1 MEDSLASKSM
11 TLKETM
17 YLFHHVFL
25 PPKVP
30 QAEDYNAQHENHLLD
45 SVIGAL
51 HSFTNYVL
59 TADTIILHK
68 ATQMITRLRKA
79 HSSHGNVDEKQLEI
93 SLAEL
98 PTWGKHCNTQ
108 IIVIISNQAVGG
120 FLPIHVREQNAGILL
135 YWHNDAICIE
145 SFELSARNEAVT
157 TTVGRLRRAFPG
169 PTMVMTR
176 AAFEA
181 PEFRAFMAQTV
192 SRMSHQPVAGT
203 KPRVKKSGQEHDETR
218 DTTHPKMVTELL
230 MSTLRPRCTDVAT
243 VQIQKNTREEVVWLN
258 CESPWRRS
266 ALWLLV
272 RVTLQL
278 VFRRLST
285 GGSLDNLYKQF
296 MIFFMTSIVD
306 RASIAM
312 PSESLFLMSAKIV
325 RRLLKLDVADEPAW
339 FTSVQRILSRTSSA
353 VQGQWAHI
361 RSKNSHSIDM
371 PLLCDLDFRRD
382 IQSALPYLDRYLESI
397 ENRSSKRPCRENFQ
411 PQSKLITYQRTELPN
426 HLDLHDS
433 DYQEYNLAAFEDW
446 VALDLNAWLEI
457 HQSEEATCGRLG
469 ALMTR
474 YFEKASSSYADNPEA
489 TSIMLLTLLELWI
502 ACDRSAIHLHEILRE
517 YDAYIPVDCFQ
528 SLLLPFRSHMERL
541 ACAEKYL
548 SRRQGRLRYHG
559 PNIFQEFGT
568 STGFA
573 VRYFEQSHQHQQLLA
588 DIEKNA
594 TQEREKKK
602 VELREKQQRYRALM
616 ALSSET
622 PCESVE
628 VTVDKTLGLRD
639 RVHSSDCPRE
649 RYQRQ
654 AESIEI
660 SIHEWPL
667 PTNRARAKAT
677 VFELRVPEPFGSW
690 RDTTLFFLHRCLNM
704 KYAVEERPRAEHR
717 PHTYQGLSS
726 YCRSHGRDQRISL
739 LSQNKP
745 HGRTH
750 RRDRLILNVTE
761 TDVCLNNGLHFQYF
775 DNVLGCFVSGFDWT
789 HQTETSCTYRL
800 PAHSSALQQFLFRP
814 AMNPHGPSPN
824 IVIATQCDAP
834 ASMSL
839 EEYKA
844 LATMPLGLEI
854 QWQNILLELSMPSVD
869 MKKIETT
876 IFVLQIIN
884 QAGPSKADATLRQG
898 HAILCDDVFTVEVLS
913 RIGETMERIQQNWET
928 IHGLNSLIRL
938 VLRIL
943 SLSPSEKVRA
953 MCLESLSDLRRSAF
967 HWVNLVRMRASET
980 IDDTHKINLIAKSVH
995 VALVCAETFNA
1006 ETIAPMFAASAD
1018 VSIFLQCCS
1027 VIWNGR
1033 NSLIIEPGSLLQ
1045 MLYHRWQVLSH
1056 RSHVILAGRIVECKD
1071 PGLDLAIDAAWAAY
1085 DKTSKWSRVS
1095 NDVTYW
1101 LFTRIAGQSGSSE
1114 DMLVHY
1120 NLLTGELLVDGL
1132 PLARLPSEYECHPTY
1147 RSLFGK
1153 SQLEVMPTNTPGMQ
1167 FSCQKQYSGYTVHL
1181 GKENV
1186 PESTDSD
1193 MLVKAVK
1200 GDEQVWQLVPSRI
1213 FAGVFPD
1220 EFVEGYA
1227 HWYSVSK
1234 DLVEFRPIEAPWLS
1248 SSQNWQ
1254 LQRSSCQ
1261 TAWSLKRNGTI
1272 VVSTMCRTA
1281 QILSNVFQPIEKA
1294 LKVHCIFH
1302 EASSSLHVELPR
1314 LRLEFML
1321 KSQTSAIQSRQYPGM
1336 SVDSNQAL
1344 GSLIGLRNTLLL
1356 TNRDAGD
1363 RVVLI
1368 PEGALSWDRDGNHVR
1383 VEISWQPATTIHA
1396 YAIDRQLGR
1405 LLDNGSLQS
1414 KLYLTYLH
1422 ALTSFCLPDPLTEKT
1437 GTEQALSILRSAS
1450 LRSFDRLQIEHIELL
1465 KSIASLTP
1473 ARKFY
1478 PEDERVMQSIY
1489 WRQGLDSLSQ
1499 HHGFR
1504 EEVTNILDQNRRMSI
1519 FQLGIELNHPS
1530 LPHVEPALFLRE
1542 RIRTSSFRAEGF
1554 GASDHTQEYDSMYDS
1569 LDQNRI
1575 SCAASRSFVVC
1586 KMLYDGIPSVRK
1598 LQSEQLTSHLWQF
1611 LSLPTGV
1618 RGPHTPL
1625 DTKRLRYDA
1634 EWILETR
1641 EFLVSNWCGIHHLA
1655 CSRNRRL
1662 GEFQLMIWLAALAF
1676 SNDANMIALETITSL
1691 FVIPDLASVHPPTRE
1706 LFLPIEG
1713 AKMIK
1718 SSIRCQIESEQRKIT
1733 PESNLMPEIN
1743 ETYQKLMSRRD
1754 GLRNKNRASKL
1765 ENLMLHF
1772 EREWPTRS
1780 PSSLL
1785 TPGVNDYF
1793 DAQEMMIKVSKLFK
1807 TWFDN
1812 RDLKRYITDIA
1823 KVICHQ
1829 PIEEV
1834 EIPPYQLPQPPE
1846 GAPKKRGFVL
1856 FNDLLGPQPIIDME
1870 EPQLRNLF
1878 STSSTAQPPA
1888 PTLLGLL
1895 HSLGIQANS
1904 KYEKNYVE
1912 QLQNSVTSLN
1922 DGRQAKHVKLA
1933 QGELETSILNYLA
1946 SCQGYVDK
1954 VYRALVSELC
1964 PREKSTWSGTMH
1976 PFKAKVIEVAQKL
1989 QQHPRLSPVYF
2000 LEQLSRHQW
2009 DALDLEWK
2017 KCFIAYGCSITKLQ
2031 RAKRLAGLLNH
2042 PHELLKELENSGHT
2056 NWQPI
2061 QFPETLLLEI
2071 ENGILIRGNQEEIAA
2086 TMRHFVPGQNAV
2098 MQLNMGEGKSS
2109 VIVPMVVADL
2119 ANEVCLA
2126 RVLVAKPQS
2135 RQMFQMLVAKLGG
2148 LLGRR
2153 VYHMPITRSLKLGN
2167 AEAEEIERMC
2177 LECMS
2182 QGGVLLVQP
2191 EHILSLKLMSLECFI
2206 AGKCAVGRSLLRT
2219 LQFFQ
2224 HNSRDIVDES
2234 DENFSVKFELIY
2246 TMGSQRPVELSPQR
2260 WIVVQE
2266 LLQLVR
2272 DYAGR
2277 VHSEFPDSIEV
2288 SEQQP
2293 GGFPRIRLLKQDAEK
2308 TLVQYVGRHICE
2320 NGIGSLSISRQAQP
2334 IRDAVFTYIMKPEPT
2349 VEEIT
2354 AVECDDSAGFWG
2366 ESTRASL
2373 LLIRGLLAG
2382 GVLAFC
2388 LGQKRWRVNYGPDR
2402 SRNPPTRLC
2411 VPYRAKDSPSLRS
2424 EFSHPDV
2431 VILLTCLNYYYAGL
2445 DDDDMFLAFGH
2456 LVGSDQAGAEYQE
2469 WTKDASKLSPA
2480 YQQLMGVNLD
2490 DRSHCTDYVFPVLR
2504 FCKAT
2509 VDYFLTHVV
2518 FPKEMKEFPDKL
2530 SASGWD
2536 IGEIKTHPTVGFSG
2550 TNDSRETLPLS
2561 VSQLDLPEQNHTN
2574 ALVLEYLLRP
2584 ENSVACIPQQVQPYK
2599 SDAEIILDLVLDL
2612 SPPAQVI
2619 LDVGAQIL
2627 ELSNHDLAA
2636 HWLQLLP
2643 KEGPVQAVVYVND
2656 EDDICVLDR
2665 TGRVE
2670 LLQISPFARQ
2680 MEACFVFLDEA
2691 HTRGIDLKLPSNYR
2705 AAVTLGP
2712 GITKD
2717 KLVQGTKFGFFISG
2731 KSRTD
2736 YVPACMRMRKL
2747 GNGQSVVFC
2756 VPEEVKSN
2764 ILALSG
2770 KDKNSQIT
2778 VSDVL
2783 LWAISETWIDS
2794 RHSIPLWAVQGTRFE
2809 RQRELWQAYHQNG
2822 CLDLTPRQAQEF
2834 LEPECQTLEQRY
2846 RPGHQAQP
2854 SFNCPSDT
2862 SPNLNLIWKRCRK
2875 FEDLDTSSSLQE
2887 EQEREL
2893 APEVESE
2900 RQIQRPPG
2908 ATPETHYIHPHISSF
2923 VTTGILVRSSEAYEP
2938 AYLTLRNTSA
2948 ACFLD
2953 VSQFPSSLLASN
2965 DFVKTIKTPA
2975 GSHFIA
2981 DAFQRPVRWV
2991 LTSRNRVVDD
3001 GTPQWRMMI
3010 ISPYEANGLMSKI
3023 RESRVVTL
3031 HLYAPRQSRGFPSL
3045 DRLTLYTV
3053 PGDVV
3058 QSKIPDIFRMLLN
3071 LFSGQLYL
3079 ESYSEYKDLCEF
3091 LRVASMKTPPGL
3103 VVAADGFIKRGLSGA
3118 KTGFSQSPLKFLE
3131 ILMSPIRKDC
3141 QGIGRTHIGKIIS
3154 GQLLFPV
3161 DFEESATA
3169 SIEAGLQMASL
3180 GPQASSP

>member
-11 TLKETM
+11 TLEETL
-17 YLFHHVFL
+17 YLFRHIFL
-25 PPKVP
+25 PPEVP
-30 QAEDYNAQHENHLLD
+30 QAEDYNVQQEHRLLE
-45 SVIGAL
+45 SVVDAL
-51 HSFTNYVL
+51 RSFSDYVP
-59 TADTIILHK
+59 TADTTIVHK
-68 ATQMITRLRKA
+68 ATEMVSRLRKA
-79 HSSHGNVDEKQLEI
+79 YSPHGDVDEKQLEM

-98 PTWGKHCNTQ
+98 P
-108 IIVIISNQAVGG
+108 IRGG
-120 FLPIHVREQNAGILL
+120 VLPIHVREQNAGILL
-135 YWHNDAICIE
+135 YWHNDAIHIE

-169 PTMVMTR
+169 PTMVMNR
-176 AAFEA
+176 ATLEE
-181 PEFRAFMAQTV
+181 PGFRAFMAQTI
-192 SRMSHQPVAGT
+192 SRMSHQPVVGT
-203 KPRVKKSGQEHDETR
+203 KPRVKKAGQEHDETR
-218 DTTHPKMVTELL
+218 DTTHPKMVTELF
-230 MSTLRPRCTDVAT
+230 MSTLRPRCTDIAS
-243 VQIQKNTREEVVWLN
+243 VQIQKNTREEVMWRDSQ
-258 CESPWRRS
+258 SPWRRS

-285 GGSLDNLYKQF
+285 EGSLDDLYKQF
-296 MIFFMTSIVD
+296 MVFFMASIVD
-306 RASIAM
+306 RASIAI
-312 PSESLFLMSAKIV
+312 PSESLFLMNAKIV
-325 RRLLKLDVADEPAW
+325 RRLLKLDSAVVPAW
-339 FTSVQRILSRTSSA
+339 FTSVQEILSRTSGA
-353 VQGQWAHI
+353 IQGQWTHI
-361 RSKNSHSIDM
+361 MSKNSHSVDM
-371 PLLCDLDFRRD
+371 PLLRDLNFRQD
-382 IQSALPYLDRYLESI
+382 IQCALPCLDRYLESI
-397 ENRSSKRPCRENFQ
+397 ENRSNKRPCRQNFQ
-411 PQSKLITYQRTELPN
+411 PQSKLIKFQRTELPN
-426 HLDLHDS
+426 QFDSHDS
-433 DYQEYNLAAFEDW
+433 DYQAHNLAAFEDW
-446 VALDLNAWLEI
+446 VASDLNAWLEI
-457 HQSEEATCGRLG
+457 HQGEEAACGQLG

-474 YFEKASSSYADNPEA
+474 YFEKASAWYSDNPEA
-489 TSIMLLTLLELWI
+489 TSVMLLTLLDLWI
-502 ACDRSAIHLHEILRE
+502 ACDKSAIHLHGTLRD
-517 YDAYIPVDCFQ
+517 YDACIPVDCFQ

-548 SRRQGRLRYHG
+548 SRRQARLRYHG
-559 PNIFQEFGT
+559 PSIFQEFGT
-568 STGFA
+568 SSCFA
-573 VRYFEQSHQHQQLLA
+573 VRYFEQSHKHQQLLA
-588 DIEKNA
+588 AIEKNA
-594 TQEREKKK
+594 TQERTKKK
-602 VELREKQQRYRALM
+602 TELWEKQQRYRELM
-616 ALSSET
+616 ALSSKT
-622 PCESVE
+622 PCEFVE
-628 VTVDKTLGLRD
+628 IIVDKRHGLRD
-639 RVHSSDCPRE
+639 RVHHSDCPRE

-667 PTNRARAKAT
+667 PTNRSRAKAT

-690 RDTTLFFLHRCLNM
+690 RDTTLFFLHQCLNM

-717 PHTYQGLSS
+717 PHTYRGLSS
-726 YCRSHGRDQRISL
+726 FFSNHGRNQRISL
-739 LSQNKP
+739 LSQDKP
-745 HGRTH
+745 HERTH
-750 RRDRLILNVTE
+750 RRERLILNVTE
-761 TDVCLNNGLHFQYF
+761 NDVCLNNGLHFQYF

-789 HQTETSCTYRL
+789 HQTEISCTYRL
-800 PAHSSALQQFLFRP
+800 PVHSSALQQFLFRP
-814 AMNPHGPSPN
+814 ATNPHGPSPN
-824 IVIATQCDAP
+824 TVIATQCDAP
-834 ASMSL
+834 ADMSL

-884 QAGPSKADATLRQG
+884 QAGPSKAGTTLRQG

-913 RIGETMERIQQNWET
+913 RIEETMERIQQNWET
-928 IHGLNSLIRL
+928 IYGLNSLIRL
-938 VLRIL
+938 VVKIS
-943 SLSPSEKVRA
+943 SLSPSRKVCA
-953 MCLESLSDLRRSAF
+953 MCLQCLNNLRRSAF
-967 HWVNLVRMRASET
+967 HWVNLVRTKASET
-980 IDDTHKINLIAKSVH
+980 IDDTHKTYLIAKSVH
-995 VALVCAETFNA
+995 IALVCIETFNA
-1006 ETIAPMFAASAD
+1006 ETIAPVFAVSAD

-1027 VIWNGR
+1027 VIRNGR
-1033 NSLIIEPGSLLQ
+1033 NSLTIESGSLLQ
-1045 MLYHRWQVLSH
+1045 MLYHRWQVLSY
-1056 RSHVILAGRIVECKD
+1056 RSHVILAERIVECKN

-1085 DKTSKWSRVS
+1085 DKTSKWPRVP

-1101 LFTRIAGQSGSSE
+1101 LFTRFAGQSGSSE
-1114 DMLVHY
+1114 DMLLHY

-1132 PLARLPSEYECHPTY
+1132 PLARLPSEYESHPTY
-1147 RSLFGK
+1147 RNLFGK
-1153 SQLEVMPTNTPGMQ
+1153 SQLDVMPSNTPGMQ

-1181 GKENV
+1181 GKETV

-1193 MLVKAVK
+1193 MPVKAVK
-1200 GDEQVWQLVPSRI
+1200 GGEQVWQLVPSRL
-1213 FAGVFPD
+1213 FAGAFPD

-1227 HWYSVSK
+1227 HWYSVSGN
-1234 DLVEFRPIEAPWLS
+1234 LVEFRPLEAPWLS
-1248 SSQNWQ
+1248 SSQNWH

-1261 TAWSLKRNGTI
+1261 ASWSLKKNGTI
-1272 VVSTMCRTA
+1272 LVSTMCQTA
-1281 QILSNVFQPIEKA
+1281 QVISNAFQPIEKA

-1314 LRLEFML
+1314 LRLEFIL
-1321 KSQTSAIQSRQYPGM
+1321 KSQSSAIQSRQYPGM
-1336 SVDSNQAL
+1336 SVDSNQVFD
-1344 GSLIGLRNTLLL
+1344 SLIGLRNTLLL
-1356 TNRDAGD
+1356 TNRDSYD
-1363 RVVLI
+1363 QLVLI
-1368 PEGALSWDRDGNHVR
+1368 PEGALSWARDGNHVR
-1383 VEISWQPATTIHA
+1383 VEIGWQPATTIHA
-1396 YAIDRQLGR
+1396 YPIDRQLGR

-1422 ALTSFCLPDPLTEKT
+1422 ALTSFCLPDPLTKKT

-1450 LRSFDRLQIEHIELL
+1450 LRSFDCLQTEHIELL

-1473 ARKFY
+1473 ARRFY
-1478 PEDERVMQSIY
+1478 PENERVMQSIH
-1489 WRQGLDSLSQ
+1489 WRQGLGCLSQ

-1504 EEVTNILDQNRRMSI
+1504 EEVANILDQNRRMSI
-1519 FQLGIELNHPS
+1519 FQPGTELNYPL
-1530 LPHVEPALFLRE
+1530 LPHVEQALFLRE
-1542 RIRTSSFRAEGF
+1542 RIRTSSFRAPGF
-1554 GASDHTQEYDSMYDS
+1554 GADDHTQEYDSMYNS
-1569 LDQNRI
+1569 LDKNRI
-1575 SCAASRSFVVC
+1575 SCAASRSFTVC
-1586 KMLYDGIPSVRK
+1586 KMLYKGIPSVRK
-1598 LQSEQLTSHLWQF
+1598 LQSEQLSSHIWQF

-1634 EWILETR
+1634 EWILESR
-1641 EFLVSNWCGIHHLA
+1641 EFLVSNWCSIHHLA
-1655 CSRNRRL
+1655 CSQTRRL
-1662 GEFQLMIWLAALAF
+1662 GKFQLMIWLAALAF
-1676 SNDANMIALETITSL
+1676 SDEANMIALETIVSL
-1691 FVIPDLASVHPPTRE
+1691 FVIRDLASIHLPTSA
-1706 LFLPIEG
+1706 LFLPKEG
-1713 AKMIK
+1713 AEMIK
-1718 SSIRCQIESEQRKIT
+1718 TSIRRQIESEQRKVT
-1733 PESNLMPEIN
+1733 PESKLAPETN
-1743 ETYQKLMSRRD
+1743 ETFQQLMSRRD
-1754 GLRNKNRASKL
+1754 RLRNQKREALKKSL
-1765 ENLMLHF
+1765 LLHF

-1785 TPGVNDYF
+1785 NPTVNDYF
-1793 DAQEMMIKVSKLFK
+1793 DAQEMMTKVSRLFSI
-1807 TWFDN
+1807 WFDN

-1823 KVICHQ
+1823 NVTCYQ
-1829 PIEEV
+1829 LIEEV
-1834 EIPPYQLPQPPE
+1834 EIQPYQLPHPPQS
-1846 GAPKKRGFVL
+1846 APKKRGFVL
-1856 FNDLLGPQPIIDME
+1856 FDDLLGPQPIIDIE
-1870 EPQLRNLF
+1870 EPQLRNLV
-1878 STSSTAQPPA
+1878 STSPTGQPPA
-1888 PTLLGLL
+1888 PTLVVLL
-1895 HSLGIQANS
+1895 NSLGIQAKS

-1912 QLQNSVTSLN
+1912 QLQSSVASLK
-1922 DGRQAKHVKLA
+1922 DGRKEKHINMA
-1933 QGELETSILNYLA
+1933 QGDLETNILDYLA
-1946 SCQGYVDK
+1946 SCQEYVDR
-1954 VYRALVSELC
+1954 VYRSLLSELC
-1964 PREKSTWSGTMH
+1964 PREHQTTWSGTMH
-1976 PFKAKVIEVAQKL
+1976 PFRAKVIAVALEL
-1989 QQHPRLSPVYF
+1989 QQYPRLSPVLL
-2000 LEQLSRHQW
+2000 LEQLSLHRW
-2009 DALDLEWK
+2009 GPLDLDWK

-2031 RAKRLAGLLNH
+2031 RAKRLARLLKH
-2042 PHELLKELENSGHT
+2042 PDELLKELENLGHT

-2071 ENGILIRGNQEEIAA
+2071 ENGILIRGIQEEIAA
-2086 TMRHFVPGQNAV
+2086 TMRHFVPGKNAV

-2119 ANEVCLA
+2119 ANGVCLV

-2153 VYHMPITRSLKLGN
+2153 VYHMPIARSLKFGE

-2182 QGGVLLVQP
+2182 QGGVLLIQP

-2246 TMGSQRPVELSPQR
+2246 TMGSQRPVELSPRR

-2277 VHSEFPDSIEV
+2277 VQSEFPDSIEV
-2288 SEQQP
+2288 SEQP
-2293 GGFPRIRLLKQDAEK
+2293 HGGFPRIRLLKQDAEK
-2308 TLVQYVGRHICE
+2308 ALVQYVGRHICE
-2320 NGIGSLSISRQAQP
+2320 NGIGSLSISRQARP
-2334 IRDAVFTYIMKPEPT
+2334 IRDAVYTYIMKSEPL
-2349 VEEIT
+2349 VEEIA
-2354 AVECDDSAGFWG
+2354 AVECEDSAGFWG

-2445 DDDDMFLAFGH
+2445 GDDDIFVAFNH
-2456 LVGSDQAGAEYQE
+2456 LVGSDQASAEYQE
-2469 WTKDASKLSPA
+2469 WTNDASWLPPT
-2480 YQQLMGVNLD
+2480 YQQLVGVNLD
-2490 DRSHCTDYVFPVLR
+2490 DRSHCTDHVFPALR
-2504 FCKAT
+2504 FSKAT

-2518 FPKEMKEFPDKL
+2518 FPKEMKEFPDRL

-2584 ENSVACIPQQVQPYK
+2584 ENSVACIPRQVQLCK

-2612 SPPAQVI
+2612 NPPAQVI

-2636 HWLQLLP
+2636 HWLKLLP
-2643 KEGPVQAVVYVND
+2643 KEGPVQAVVFVND
-2656 EDDICVLDR
+2656 KDDICVLDR

-2717 KLVQGTKFGFFISG
+2717 KLVQ
-2731 KSRTD
+2731 
-2736 YVPACMRMRKL
+2736 ACMRMRKL

-2809 RQRELWQAYHQNG
+2809 RQRELWQAYRQND
-2822 CLDLTPRQAQEF
+2822 CLDLTLGQAQEF

-2862 SPNLNLIWKRCRK
+2862 SLNLNLIWKRCRK
-2875 FEDLDTSSSLQE
+2875 FEGLDTSSSLQE

-2900 RQIQRPPG
+2900 RQVQRPPS
-2908 ATPETHYIHPHISSF
+2908 ATPETHHIHPHISSF

-2948 ACFLD
+2948 ARFLD

-2965 DFVKTIKTPA
+2965 DFVRAIKTPP
-2975 GSHFIA
+2975 GSHFVA

-2991 LTSRNRVVDD
+2991 LTSRNHVVDD
-3001 GTPQWRMMI
+3001 ETPQLRMMI
-3010 ISPYEANGLMSKI
+3010 ISPYEANGLMSRI
-3023 RESRVVTL
+3023 RESQVVTL
-3031 HLYAPRQSRGFPSL
+3031 HLYAPRQSRAFPSL
-3045 DRLTLYTV
+3045 DRLGLYTV
-3053 PGDVV
+3053 PDDGV
-3058 QSKIPDIFRMLLN
+3058 KTEIPDIFRMLLN

-3091 LRVASMKTPPGL
+3091 LGVASVKTPPGL
-3103 VVAADGFIKRGLSGA
+3103 VVAADGFIKRGFPGA
-3118 KTGFSQSPLKFLE
+3118 KTGFSHSPLKFLE
-3131 ILMSPIRKDC
+3131 ILMSQIRKDC
-3141 QGIGRTHIGKIIS
+3141 QRIGRTHIGKIVS
-3154 GQLLFPV
+3154 GQLLFPL
-3161 DFEESATA
+3161 DFEGSATA

-3180 GPQASSP
+3180 GP

>member
-1 MEDSLASKSM
+1 MKGSPASKSM
-11 TLKETM
+11 TLEQTL
-17 YLFHHVFL
+17 YLFHHIFL

-30 QAEDYNAQHENHLLD
+30 QAEDYNAQQEHHLLD
-45 SVIGAL
+45 SVVDAL
-51 HSFTNYVL
+51 LSFSDYVP
-59 TADTIILHK
+59 TADTIIVRK
-68 ATQMITRLRKA
+68 ATEMISRLRKA
-79 HSSHGNVDEKQLEI
+79 YSPHGSVDEKQLEM

-98 PTWGKHCNTQ
+98 P
-108 IIVIISNQAVGG
+108 IRGG

-169 PTMVMTR
+169 PTMAMTR
-176 AAFEA
+176 AAFEE
-181 PEFRAFMAQTV
+181 PEFRALMAQTI

-203 KPRVKKSGQEHDETR
+203 KPRVKKAKQEHDETR

-230 MSTLRPRCTDVAT
+230 MSTLRPRCTDVT
-243 VQIQKNTREEVVWLN
+243 SVQIEKNTREEVLWLN
-258 CESPWRRS
+258 CKSPWHRS

-272 RVTLQL
+272 RVVLQL
-278 VFRRLST
+278 VFRRLPAE
-285 GGSLDNLYKQF
+285 GSLDDLYKQF
-296 MIFFMTSIVD
+296 MVFFMTSITD

-312 PSESLFLMSAKIV
+312 PSESFFLMNAKIV
-325 RRLLKLDVADEPAW
+325 RRLLKLDLADEPAW
-339 FTSVQRILSRTSSA
+339 FPSVREILSRTSSA
-353 VQGQWAHI
+353 VQGQWTQI
-361 RSKNSHSIDM
+361 RSKNTHTINM
-371 PLLCDLDFRRD
+371 ALLRDLKFRQD
-382 IQSALPYLDRYLESI
+382 IQCALPCLDRYLESI
-397 ENRSSKRPCRENFQ
+397 ENRSNKRLCREYSQ
-411 PQSKLITYQRTELPN
+411 PQPKLIKYQRTELP
-426 HLDLHDS
+426 HYLDSHDS
-433 DYQEYNLAAFEDW
+433 DYQAYNLAAFEDW
-446 VALDLNAWLEI
+446 VASDLNAWLEV
-457 HQSEEATCGRLG
+457 HQSEEATCGQLG
-469 ALMTR
+469 ALMIR
-474 YFEKASSSYADNPEA
+474 YFEKASSLYADNPEA
-489 TSIMLLTLLELWI
+489 TSLMLLTLLELWI
-502 ACDRSAIHLHEILRE
+502 ACDKSAIHRHETLRD
-517 YDAYIPVDCFQ
+517 YDACIPVDCFQ

-548 SRRQGRLRYHG
+548 SRRQAHLRYHG
-559 PNIFQEFGT
+559 PKIFQEFGT
-568 STGFA
+568 STCFA
-573 VRYFEQSHQHQQLLA
+573 VRYFEQSHTHQQLLA
-588 DIEKNA
+588 AIEENA
-594 TQEREKKK
+594 TQERTTKKA
-602 VELREKQQRYRALM
+602 ELRKKQQQYRALM

-622 PCESVE
+622 PCEYVDI
-628 VTVDKTLGLRD
+628 TVDRRLGLRD
-639 RVHSSDCPRE
+639 RAHSSDCPRE

-660 SIHEWPL
+660 NVHEWPL
-667 PTNRARAKAT
+667 PTNRTRAKAT

-704 KYAVEERPRAEHR
+704 KYAVEEGPRAEHR

-726 YCRSHGRDQRISL
+726 FFTNHGRDQRISL
-739 LSQNKP
+739 LSQDKP

-761 TDVCLNNGLHFQYF
+761 NDVCLNNGLYFQYF

-789 HQTETSCTYRL
+789 HQTETFCTYQL
-800 PAHSSALQQFLFRP
+800 PAHSSTLQQFLFRP
-814 AMNPHGPSPN
+814 ALNPHGPSPN
-824 IVIATQCDAP
+824 TVIATQCDAP
-834 ASMSL
+834 AGMSL

-869 MKKIETT
+869 MKKIETM

-884 QAGPSKADATLRQG
+884 QAGPPKADATLRQG
-898 HAILCDDVFTVEVLS
+898 HAILCDDLFTVELLS

-953 MCLESLSDLRRSAF
+953 ICLESLNELRRSAF

-980 IDDTHKINLIAKSVH
+980 TDDTQKINLVAKSVH
-995 VALVCAETFNA
+995 IALVCAETFNA
-1006 ETIAPMFAASAD
+1006 ETIAPMSAASAD

-1033 NSLIIEPGSLLQ
+1033 NSVTIEPGSLLQ
-1045 MLYHRWQVLSH
+1045 MLYHRWQVLSY
-1056 RSHVILAGRIVECKD
+1056 RSHMILADRIVECKN

-1132 PLARLPSEYECHPTY
+1132 PLARLPSEYESHPTY

-1153 SQLEVMPTNTPGMQ
+1153 SQLEVMPSNTLGMR
-1167 FSCQKQYSGYTVHL
+1167 FSCQKQYSGYTLHL
-1181 GKENV
+1181 GKETV

-1193 MLVKAVK
+1193 MIVKAVK
-1200 GDEQVWQLVPSRI
+1200 DDEQVWQLVPSRI
-1213 FAGVFPD
+1213 FAGFFPD

-1227 HWYSVSK
+1227 HWYSVSR
-1234 DLVEFRPIEAPWLS
+1234 DLVEFRPMGAPWLS

-1261 TAWSLKRNGTI
+1261 TSWSLKRNGTI
-1272 VVSTMCRTA
+1272 LVSTMCRTA
-1281 QILSNVFQPIEKA
+1281 QLLSNVFRPIEKA

-1314 LRLEFML
+1314 LRLEFIL
-1321 KSQTSAIQSRQYPGM
+1321 KSETSAIQSRQYPGM

-1344 GSLIGLRNTLLL
+1344 DSLVGLRNTLLL
-1356 TNRDAGD
+1356 TNRDSGD
-1363 RVVLI
+1363 QVVLI
-1368 PEGALSWDRDGNHVR
+1368 PEGALSWARDGNHVR
-1383 VEISWQPATTIHA
+1383 IEIGWQPATTIHA
-1396 YAIDRQLGR
+1396 YPIDRQLGR
-1405 LLDNGSLQS
+1405 LLDNSSLQS

-1422 ALTSFCLPDPLTEKT
+1422 AVTSFCLPDPLTKKT

-1450 LRSFDRLQIEHIELL
+1450 LRSFDRLQTEHIELL

-1489 WRQGLDSLSQ
+1489 WRQGLGCLSQ

-1519 FQLGIELNHPS
+1519 FQLRTELNHPS

-1554 GASDHTQEYDSMYDS
+1554 GADDHTQEYDSMYDS
-1569 LDQNRI
+1569 LDKNRI
-1575 SCAASRSFVVC
+1575 SCAASRSFAVC
-1586 KMLYDGIPSVRK
+1586 KMLYEGIPSVRK
-1598 LQSEQLTSHLWQF
+1598 LQPEQLTSHLWQF
-1611 LSLPTGV
+1611 LSLPIGV
-1618 RGPHTPL
+1618 HGPDTSL

-1634 EWILETR
+1634 EWILESR
-1641 EFLVSNWCGIHHLA
+1641 EFLISNWCSIHHLA
-1655 CSRNRRL
+1655 RSQSRRL
-1662 GEFQLMIWLAALAF
+1662 GDFQLMIWLAALAF
-1676 SNDANMIALETITSL
+1676 SKEANMIALETIVSL
-1691 FVIPDLASVHPPTRE
+1691 FLVPELASIHLPTSA
-1706 LFLPIEG
+1706 LFLPTEG
-1713 AKMIK
+1713 TEMINNA
-1718 SSIRCQIESEQRKIT
+1718 IRREIESEQRKVT
-1733 PESNLMPEIN
+1733 PESRLAPEAN
-1743 ETYQKLMSRRD
+1743 ETISNLMSRRD
-1754 GLRNKNRASKL
+1754 RLRNKNRGSMM
-1765 ENLMLHF
+1765 ENLLLHF
-1772 EREWPTRS
+1772 QREWPTRS

-1785 TPGVNDYF
+1785 NPRVNDYF
-1793 DAQEMMIKVSKLFK
+1793 DAQEMIVKVSKLFSI
-1807 TWFDN
+1807 WFDN

-1823 KVICHQ
+1823 NVICHQ

-1834 EIPPYQLPQPPE
+1834 EIQPYQLPQPPE
-1846 GAPKKRGFVL
+1846 GVPKKRGFVL

-1878 STSSTAQPPA
+1878 TTSSTAQPPA
-1888 PTLLGLL
+1888 PTLLALL
-1895 HSLGIQANS
+1895 HYLGIQAKS
-1904 KYEKNYVE
+1904 IYEKNYVE
-1912 QLQNSVTSLN
+1912 QLKNSVTSLN
-1922 DGRQAKHVKLA
+1922 DGRQAKHINLA
-1933 QGELETSILNYLA
+1933 QGDLETSILNYLA
-1946 SCQGYVDK
+1946 SCQAYVGR
-1954 VYRALVSELC
+1954 VHRALVSELC
-1964 PREKSTWSGTMH
+1964 PREKSTWSGMMH
-1976 PFKAKVIEVAQKL
+1976 PFKAKVIELALEL
-1989 QQHPRLSPVYF
+1989 QQYPRLSPVLF
-2000 LEQLSRHQW
+2000 LEQLSRHRW
-2009 DALDLEWK
+2009 GPLGLEWK

-2042 PHELLKELENSGHT
+2042 PDELLKELENSGHT

-2061 QFPETLLLEI
+2061 HFPETLLLEI
-2071 ENGILIRGNQEEIAA
+2071 ENGILIRGIQEEIAA
-2086 TMRHFVPGQNAV
+2086 TMRHFVSGKNAV

-2119 ANEVCLA
+2119 ANGVCLT

-2153 VYHMPITRSLKLGN
+2153 VYHMPITRSLKLGK

-2272 DYAGR
+2272 AYAGR
-2277 VHSEFPDSIEV
+2277 VHSEFPDSIDV
-2288 SEQQP
+2288 SEQP
-2293 GGFPRIRLLKQDAEK
+2293 CGGFPRIRLLKQDAEK
-2308 TLVQYVGRHICE
+2308 ALVQYVGRHICE
-2320 NGIGSLSISRQAQP
+2320 NGIGSLSISRQTQP
-2334 IRDAVFTYIMKPEPT
+2334 IRDAVYTYIMKPEPT
-2349 VEEIT
+2349 VKET
-2354 AVECDDSAGFWG
+2354 AAVECDDSAGFWG

-2382 GVLAFC
+2382 GILAFC

-2402 SRNPPTRLC
+2402 SRKPPTRLC

-2445 DDDDMFLAFGH
+2445 GDDDIFLAFNH
-2456 LVGSDQAGAEYQE
+2456 LVGSDQASAEYQE

-2480 YQQLMGVNLD
+2480 YQQLVGVNLD
-2490 DRSHCTDYVFPVLR
+2490 DRSHCTDHVFPALR

-2584 ENSVACIPQQVQPYK
+2584 ENSVACIPQQVQPCK
-2599 SDAEIILDLVLDL
+2599 LDAEIILELVLGL
-2612 SPPAQVI
+2612 NPPAQVI

-2627 ELSNHDLAA
+2627 ELSNHGLAA
-2636 HWLQLLP
+2636 HWLQMLP
-2643 KEGPVQAVVYVND
+2643 KEGPVQAVVFVND
-2656 EDDICVLDR
+2656 KDDICVLDR

-2717 KLVQGTKFGFFISG
+2717 KLVQ
-2731 KSRTD
+2731 
-2736 YVPACMRMRKL
+2736 ACMRMRKL

-2756 VPEEVKSN
+2756 VPEEVKFN
-2764 ILALSG
+2764 ILTLSG
-2770 KDKNSQIT
+2770 KDKSSRIT

-2794 RHSIPLWAVQGTRFE
+2794 CYSIPLWAVQGIRFE
-2809 RQRELWQAYHQNG
+2809 RQRELWQANRQND

-2846 RPGHQAQP
+2846 RPGHQARP
-2854 SFNCPSDT
+2854 SFHCPSVT
-2862 SPNLNLIWKRCRK
+2862 SSNLNLIWKRCRK
-2875 FEDLDTSSSLQE
+2875 FEGLDTSSSLQE

-2900 RQIQRPPG
+2900 RQIQRPPS
-2908 ATPETHYIHPHISSF
+2908 ATPETHHIHPHISSF

-2953 VSQFPSSLLASN
+2953 VSQFPSSLLASK
-2965 DFVKTIKTPA
+2965 DFVETIKTPA
-2975 GSHFIA
+2975 GSHFVA

-2991 LTSRNRVVDD
+2991 LTSRNRAVDD
-3001 GTPQWRMMI
+3001 GTPQLRMMI

-3053 PGDVV
+3053 PDDVV
-3058 QSKIPDIFRMLLN
+3058 QNEIPDIFRMLLN

-3091 LRVASMKTPPGL
+3091 LGVASMKTPPGI
-3103 VVAADGFIKRGLSGA
+3103 VVAADGFIKRGFPGM
-3118 KTGFSQSPLKFLE
+3118 KTDFSQSPLKFLE
-3131 ILMSPIRKDC
+3131 ILMSQIRKDC
-3141 QGIGRTHIGKIIS
+3141 QRIGRTHIGKIIS
-3154 GQLLFPV
+3154 GQLLFPL

-3169 SIEAGLQMASL
+3169 SIEAGLQMTSL
-3180 GPQASSP
+3180 GP